1 MSFLKKLKNFFA
13 PKWEPLVCRP
23 ADIIDLFRQ
32 DIATGAPLED
42 LTVEINGKPHH
53 IGISSDYDRGRFFD
67 TYFFFDDQ
75 CFRTLDG
82 FVEKCTVDGVRFMS
96 LETVTILSENLDSGD
111 PRNSV
116 LLSQRE
122 IKTVDS
128 E

>member
-1 MSFLKKLKNFFA
+1 MPFLDKLKNLFA

-32 DIATGAPLED
+32 DVAMGAPLED
-42 LTVEINGKPHH
+42 LTVEINGTLHH
-53 IGISSDYDRGRFFD
+53 VGISSQYDGSRGYCD

-82 FVEKCTVDGVRFMS
+82 FSEKCTVDGELFAA
-96 LETVTILSENLDSGD
+96 LETVKILRENLDSGD

-122 IKTVDS
+122 IK
-128 E
+128 

>member
-1 MSFLKKLKNFFA
+1 MPFLDKLKGLFA

-32 DIATGAPLED
+32 NVAAGAPLED

-53 IGISSDYDRGRFFD
+53 VGISSQYDSGRYHD

-82 FVEKCTVDGVRFMS
+82 FAEKCTVDDVRFS
-96 LETVTILSENLDSGD
+96 ELETVKILRENLDSGD

-122 IKTVDS
+122 IK
-128 E
+128 

>member
-1 MSFLKKLKNFFA
+1 MSVFKKIKSLFA

-32 DIATGAPLED
+32 DVTIDAPLED

-53 IGISSDYDRGRFFD
+53 VGISSDYDKERFFD
-67 TYFFFDDQ
+67 TYFFLDDQ
-75 CFRTLDG
+75 CFKTLEG
-82 FVEKCTVDGVRFMS
+82 FVKKASVDGVLFS
-96 LETVTILSENLDSGD
+96 ELETIKILNENLDSGD

-122 IKTVDS
+122 IK
-128 E
+128 

>member
-1 MSFLKKLKNFFA
+1 MSFTEKIKSLFA

-32 DIATGAPLED
+32 DVAAGAPLED

-53 IGISSDYDRGRFFD
+53 VGISSQYDSGRYHD

-75 CFRTLDG
+75 CFRTLEG
-82 FVEKCTVDGVRFMS
+82 FAKKCTVDGELFAA
-96 LETVTILSENLDSGD
+96 LDTVKILRENLDSGD
-111 PRNSV
+111 PRSSV

-122 IKTVDS
+122 IKN
-128 E
+128 

>member
-1 MSFLKKLKNFFA
+1 MSVFDKMKSLFA

-23 ADIIDLFRQ
+23 ADIIDLFKQ
-32 DIATGAPLED
+32 DISTDAPLED

-53 IGISSDYDRGRFFD
+53 IGISSEYDRQGGFSG

-75 CFRTLDG
+75 CFRTLEG
-82 FVEKCTVDGVRFMS
+82 FAEKCAVDGVLFS
-96 LETVTILSENLDSGD
+96 ELETIKILRENLDSGD

-122 IKTVDS
+122 IK
-128 E
+128 

>member
-1 MSFLKKLKNFFA
+1 MSFFDKVKNFFA

-32 DIATGAPLED
+32 DVFIDAPLED

-53 IGISSDYDRGRFFD
+53 VGISSDYDKGRFFD
-67 TYFFFDDQ
+67 TYFFLDDQ
-75 CFRTLDG
+75 CFKTLEG
-82 FVEKCTVDGVRFMS
+82 FVKKASVDGVLFS
-96 LETVTILSENLDSGD
+96 ELETIKILRENLDSGD

-122 IKTVDS
+122 IK
-128 E
+128 

>member
-1 MSFLKKLKNFFA
+1 MPFLDKLKGLFA

-32 DIATGAPLED
+32 DVAAGAPLED

-53 IGISSDYDRGRFFD
+53 VGISSQYDSGRYHD

-82 FVEKCTVDGVRFMS
+82 FAEKCAVDDVRFS
-96 LETVTILSENLDSGD
+96 ELETVKILRENLDSGD

-122 IKTVDS
+122 IK
-128 E
+128 

>member
-1 MSFLKKLKNFFA
+1 MPFIDKLKGLFD
-13 PKWEPLVCRP
+13 PKWEPLICRP
-23 ADIIDLFRQ
+23 ADIIDLFKQ

-53 IGISSDYDRGRFFD
+53 VGISSQYDVSRGYHE

-82 FVEKCTVDGVRFMS
+82 FSEKCAVDGELFS
-96 LETVTILSENLDSGD
+96 ALDTVKILRENLDSGD

-122 IKTVDS
+122 IK
-128 E
+128 

>member
-1 MSFLKKLKNFFA
+1 MPFLEKIKSFFA

-32 DIATGAPLED
+32 DVAANAPLED
-42 LTVEINGKPHH
+42 LTVEINGKPHR
-53 IGISSDYDRGRFFD
+53 IGISSDYNKSGGFSD

-75 CFRTLDG
+75 CFRTLEG
-82 FVEKCTVDGVRFMS
+82 LKEKCTVDGGLFS
-96 LETVTILSENLDSGD
+96 ELDTVKILRENLDSGD

-122 IKTVDS
+122 IK
-128 E
+128 

>member
-1 MSFLKKLKNFFA
+1 MPFLDKLKGFFA

-42 LTVEINGKPHH
+42 LTVEINGRLHH
-53 IGISSDYDRGRFFD
+53 VGISSQYEGGRYSD

-75 CFRTLDG
+75 CFRTPDG
-82 FVEKCTVDGVRFMS
+82 FAEKCTVDGELFTE
-96 LETVTILSENLDSGD
+96 LETVKILRENLDSGD

-122 IKTVDS
+122 IK
-128 E
+128 

>member
-1 MSFLKKLKNFFA
+1 MPFLNFFKKLFA

-42 LTVEINGKPHH
+42 LTVEISGTLHH
-53 IGISSDYDRGRFFD
+53 VGISSQYDASRGYHD

-75 CFRTLDG
+75 CFRTLEG
-82 FVEKCTVDGVRFMS
+82 FAEKCSVDGRLFAA
-96 LETVTILSENLDSGD
+96 LDTVKILRENLDSGD

-122 IKTVDS
+122 IK
-128 E
+128 

>member
-1 MSFLKKLKNFFA
+1 MSFADKLKGLFA

-32 DIATGAPLED
+32 DIAAGAPLED

-53 IGISSDYDRGRFFD
+53 VGISSQYDNGRYYD

-82 FVEKCTVDGVRFMS
+82 FVEKCAVDGGLFAA
-96 LETVTILSENLDSGD
+96 LETVKILRENLDSGD

-122 IKTVDS
+122 IK
-128 E
+128 

>member
-1 MSFLKKLKNFFA
+1 MSVFDKMKSFFA

-32 DIATGAPLED
+32 DISTDAPLED

-53 IGISSDYDRGRFFD
+53 VGISSDYDKGRFFD
-67 TYFFFDDQ
+67 TYFFLDDQ
-75 CFRTLDG
+75 CFKTLEG
-82 FVEKCTVDGVRFMS
+82 FVKKASVDGVLFS
-96 LETVTILSENLDSGD
+96 ELETIKILRENLDSGD

-122 IKTVDS
+122 IK
-128 E
+128 

>member
-1 MSFLKKLKNFFA
+1 MPFLEKLKSLFA

-32 DIATGAPLED
+32 DVAMGAPLED
-42 LTVEINGKPHH
+42 LTVEINGIPHRV
-53 IGISSDYDRGRFFD
+53 GVSSQYDGSRGYYD

-75 CFRTLDG
+75 CFRTLEG
-82 FVEKCTVDGVRFMS
+82 FTEKCAVDGGLFAA
-96 LETVTILSENLDSGD
+96 LETVKILRENLDSGD

-122 IKTVDS
+122 IK
-128 E
+128 

>member
-1 MSFLKKLKNFFA
+1 MSVFDKIKYFFA

-32 DIATGAPLED
+32 DIAAGAPLED
-42 LTVEINGKPHH
+42 LTIEINGKTHNV
-53 IGISSDYDRGRFFD
+53 GISSDYDRQGGFSE

-75 CFRTLDG
+75 CFRTLEG
-82 FVEKCTVDGVRFMS
+82 FAEKCAVDGVLFS
-96 LETVTILSENLDSGD
+96 ELETIKILRENLDSGD

-122 IKTVDS
+122 IK
-128 E
+128 

>member
-1 MSFLKKLKNFFA
+1 MSFLDKFKGLFS

-32 DIATGAPLED
+32 DVAAGAPLED
-42 LTVEINGKPHH
+42 LTVEIHGKLHH
-53 IGISSDYDRGRFFD
+53 VGISSQYDTGRGYYD

-82 FVEKCTVDGVRFMS
+82 FVQKCSVDGGLFAE
-96 LETVTILSENLDSGD
+96 LDTVKILRENLDSGD

-122 IKTVDS
+122 IK
-128 E
+128 

>member
-1 MSFLKKLKNFFA
+1 MPFLEKIKSIFA

-23 ADIIDLFRQ
+23 ADLIDLFRQ
-32 DIATGAPLED
+32 DVAIGAPLED
-42 LTVEINGKPHH
+42 LMVEISGKPHH

-75 CFRTLDG
+75 CFRTLEG
-82 FVEKCTVDGVRFMS
+82 LAEKCTVDGVLFMS
-96 LETVTILSENLDSGD
+96 LETVTILEILDSGD

-122 IKTVDS
+122 IK
-128 E
+128 

>member
-1 MSFLKKLKNFFA
+1 MPFIDKLKGLFA
-13 PKWEPLVCRP
+13 PKWEPLICRP

-32 DIATGAPLED
+32 DVAIGAPLED

-53 IGISSDYDRGRFFD
+53 VGISSQYEGGRGYYD

-75 CFRTLDG
+75 CFRTLEG
-82 FVEKCTVDGVRFMS
+82 FIGKCTVDGELFAE
-96 LETVTILSENLDSGD
+96 LDTVKILRENLGSGD

-122 IKTVDS
+122 IK
-128 E
+128 